1 MTPLNTSSYSQ
12 WTPLKFFSEEQEG
25 QDEEEEQEEE
35 RNKRNQNQ
43 NRTSEFGLSA
53 GRSLISLP
61 HRPLLLLPLLL
72 ASGLCHSSFY
82 QNQTVFCPSF
92 CPGCA
97 SFNTP
102 WSVK

>member
-72 ASGLCHSSFY
+72 ASGLPFFFLPEPNLYFALVSAPD
-82 QNQTVFCPSF
+82 VP
-92 CPGCA
+92 A
-97 SFNTP
+97 SILLGP
-102 WSVK
+102 